1 MKKTAKYEEDVSKEQ
16 KYYRDLQN
24 IIEGIAT
31 HERQLRACY
40 GMSQKDIAILIGI
53 SQSEVS
59 KLEKKAM
66 YGRKYAYRLHEF
78 LQHLLINPAIPGF
91 DFLGKAQEHSM
102 RNLVEEMYFL
112 NRKYIDEINK
122 KP

>member
-1 MKKTAKYEEDVSKEQ
+1 MKKTIKYKENVSEEE
-16 KYYRDLQN
+16 KYYTELQK
-24 IIEGIAT
+24 IIEEIAAY
-31 HERQLRACY
+31 ERQLRACY

-59 KLEKKAM
+59 KLEKKAIF
-66 YGRKYAYRLHEF
+66 GRKYAYKLHDF

-122 KP
+122 RP